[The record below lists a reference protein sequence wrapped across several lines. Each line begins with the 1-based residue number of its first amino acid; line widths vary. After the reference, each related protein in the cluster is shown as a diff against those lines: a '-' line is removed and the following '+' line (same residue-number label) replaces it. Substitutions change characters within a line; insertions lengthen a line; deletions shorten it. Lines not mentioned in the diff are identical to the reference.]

1 MPFTFSIRQDL
12 IFLLLHLPCFTRY
25 TAFILLYPMGLAGES
40 ESIDSHLSGFS
51 NCFNKN
57 YDLSSPLFWKSVFY
71 AIWTGSVLEVLIAY
85 FDAVWL
91 MYQALPL
98 IKTKN
103 LYAYFFA
110 GLPITYYN
118 FVKVC
123 ILCFY
128 PTSMIRTYSVRFELC
143 ITCFCSY
150 VEILVIVKQG
160 LILQNCVPVVGESR
174 ELYFHMGIWNLF
186 HFLCLSW
193 FP

>member
-51 NCFNKN
+51 NCLNKN

-71 AIWTGSVLEVLIAY
+71 AICTGSVLEVLIAY

-174 ELYFHMGIWNLF
+174 ELYFHMGI
-186 HFLCLSW
+186 
-193 FP
+193 